1 MVQNDK
7 HVPDATV
14 RGDLAVSDEQQVLT
28 LINKYFP
35 ERLGLI
41 RRVHPIWKGYVRI
54 NFHDMSQGNHV
65 TESHFVNVAE
75 DGLQELN

>member
-7 HVPDATV
+7 YVPDATV
-14 RGDLAVSDEQQVLT
+14 RVDESVSAEKQALA

-54 NFHDMSQGNHV
+54 NFHDMSQGNNV
-65 TESHFVNVAE
+65 TESHFVKVAE
-75 DGLQELN
+75 DEVTELN